1 MVKEAT
7 TRQLLISIV
16 KKKIYGKFVKYING
30 KSGKGDDELM
40 KDFIN
45 ELTDFQILI
54 QENDDENLFY
64 RKLVSFNGKN
74 FDEYMTLLMKYNKL
88 F

>member
-16 KKKIYGKFVKYING
+16 KKKIYGKYVKYTNG

-40 KDFIN
+40 KDFMHELN
-45 ELTDFQILI
+45 EFHIQIK
-54 QENDDENLFY
+54 ETDDENVFY
-64 RKLVSFNGKN
+64 KKLISFEGKT
-74 FDEYMTLLMKYNKL
+74 FDEYMGLLQKYNKL

>member
-7 TRQLLISIV
+7 TRQLVISIV
-16 KKKIYGKFVKYING
+16 KKKIYGKYVKYTNG

-40 KDFIN
+40 RDFIN
-45 ELTDFQILI
+45 ELTEFQILI

-74 FDEYMTLLMKYNKL
+74 FEEYMTLLVKYNKL

>member
-1 MVKEAT
+1 MVKEVT

-16 KKKIYGKFVKYING
+16 KKKIFGKYVKYTNG

-40 KDFIN
+40 KDLIS
-45 ELTDFQILI
+45 ELAEFEMLI

-74 FDEYMTLLMKYNKL
+74 FEEYMNLLLKYNKL

>member
-16 KKKIYGKFVKYING
+16 KKKIFGKYTKYTNG

-40 KDFIN
+40 KDFIQ
-45 ELTDFQILI
+45 ELTEFQILI

-64 RKLVSFNGKN
+64 RKLVSFSGKN
-74 FDEYMTLLMKYNKL
+74 FEEFMNLLLKYNKL